1 MSKGLLGVLI
11 AGVLSWYIVG
21 IFTKHYDSKLLFAI
35 IAWGLIG
42 FQTGKKESSSKSE
55 LTGGDLC
62 DTGLLFYLYRKDLW
76 YSIFIIFFQKE

>member
-35 IAWGLIG
+35 IAWGMIG
-42 FQTGKKESSSKSE
+42 FQTGKKNRQAEAN
-55 LTGGDLC
+55 
-62 DTGLLFYLYRKDLW
+62 
-76 YSIFIIFFQKE
+76 